1 MCSSRQGYQNQT
13 HKQNNSLGAKDL
25 TLRGGRGAAGKRGT
39 VDKPKWEKLEEG
51 AGDVQRV
58 LGEEEE
64 WEPPSPAVD
73 GRFQGAA
80 AGPLEGAPEGEL
92 KREYARLAGSS
103 PPSPPGWLCQE
114 LEGGRPGRWAVG
126 TDEMN
131 CSYPSQKRTSFS
143 RGFVGL
149 VK

>member
-1 MCSSRQGYQNQT
+1 
-13 HKQNNSLGAKDL
+13 
-25 TLRGGRGAAGKRGT
+25 

-64 WEPPSPAVD
+64 WERLPLLVD

-103 PPSPPGWLCQE
+103 S
-114 LEGGRPGRWAVG
+114 GRVGCAKNLKAVG
-126 TDEMN
+126 
-131 CSYPSQKRTSFS
+131 QAA
-143 RGFVGL
+143 GGAGQWAL
-149 VK
+149 VR